1 MIPKRTVYLI
11 LPTSLGF
18 FLALG
23 INLLNFDKQQ
33 SAIAQTLPCDAV
45 TTVSPPFPITTVE
58 ETNVRPGRSTSS
70 GLVRRLPAN
79 RTLYIDV
86 WGYGEVIMDR
96 GYNPPRPDARWYK
109 LQNENGWVASAVVKG
124 DAPNSSPT
132 CSTGQPALS
141 PNPTSSNPLRGFLH
155 PLKGAGNRPTGHIN
169 DPVQKYADD
178 IGTGTQIGLPIYAM
192 RSGKVIAVRQNV
204 ADMPTWQNGINN
216 DPFTV
221 NYVLIE
227 HDTDVKHQSGQPYR
241 SFYLHIQKN
250 SVSVKVGDRVTT
262 GQLIARSGH
271 NGASSGPHLHVEVNY
286 SKGSGVFQRQTVPY
300 VWDKPFDYNK

>member
-1 MIPKRTVYLI
+1 MISKRAVFLI
-11 LPTSLGF
+11 SASILGLFPALSL
-18 FLALG
+18 
-23 INLLNFDKQQ
+23 NLLNVGKQQ
-33 SAIAQTLPCDAV
+33 TAIAQTLPCDAV
-45 TTVSPPFPITTVE
+45 TTVSFTARTTASGAR
-58 ETNVRPGRSTSS
+58 VRSDRS
-70 GLVRRLPAN
+70 LNPNNFLRWLPAN
-79 RTLYIDV
+79 QTFRFDA
-86 WGYGEVIMDR
+86 WGYGDEVMDT
-96 GYNPPRPDARWYK
+96 GYSPPRPDRRWYK
-109 LQNENGWVASAVVKG
+109 LQGENGWVASAVLIG

-132 CSTGQPALS
+132 CNTGQPSLF

-155 PLKGAGNRPTGHIN
+155 PLKGAGNRPTGHNN

-192 RSGKVIAVRQNV
+192 RSGKVIAVRQDV
-204 ADMPTWQNGINN
+204 VDMPTWQNGINN

-250 SVSVKVGDRVTT
+250 SVSVKVGDQVTT